1 MRPKLGKRSV
11 QCVRWKKQRRSWRE
25 LWKIQMLLKLK
36 KLDKLDSE
44 FIDDFVFSG
53 IIYSTMFFFN
63 FFRIY
68 KKLKQPKQEIK
79 YVVSKKHTAAKR
91 AKRPAGVKGPY
102 KVVDP
107 RMKKDMRAKM
117 RMDKKKSNKKGARA
131 KPLTKTRRGH
141 RWNMWYFILFYCKT
155 INPVTIIV
163 VCDFSINKLFPSV
176 HKFVFYVFH

>member
-1 MRPKLGKRSV
+1 
-11 QCVRWKKQRRSWRE
+11 
-25 LWKIQMLLKLK
+25 MLLYFFPVIQFNLQN
-36 KLDKLDSE
+36 
-44 FIDDFVFSG
+44 VFL
-53 IIYSTMFFFN
+53 
-63 FFRIY
+63 FRIY

-131 KPLTKTRRGH
+131 KPLVKTRRGH
-141 RWNMWYFILFYCKT
+141 K
-155 INPVTIIV
+155 
-163 VCDFSINKLFPSV
+163 
-176 HKFVFYVFH
+176 

>member
-1 MRPKLGKRSV
+1 M
-11 QCVRWKKQRRSWRE
+11 
-25 LWKIQMLLKLK
+25 LK
-36 KLDKLDSE
+36 KLDKSDSKC
-44 FIDDFVFSG
+44 FCN
-53 IIYSTMFFFN
+53 FFLVIQLISHNIFL
-63 FFRIY
+63 FRIY

-131 KPLTKTRRGH
+131 KPLVKTRRGH
-141 RWNMWYFILFYCKT
+141 K
-155 INPVTIIV
+155 
-163 VCDFSINKLFPSV
+163 
-176 HKFVFYVFH
+176 

>member
-1 MRPKLGKRSV
+1 MFNV
-11 QCVRWKKQRRSWRE
+11 
-25 LWKIQMLLKLK
+25 
-36 KLDKLDSE
+36 
-44 FIDDFVFSG
+44 
-53 IIYSTMFFFN
+53 FFFSN
-63 FFRIY
+63 TICFNKHFSFRIY

-131 KPLTKTRRGH
+131 KPLVKTRRGH
-141 RWNMWYFILFYCKT
+141 K
-155 INPVTIIV
+155 
-163 VCDFSINKLFPSV
+163 
-176 HKFVFYVFH
+176 